1 MWSRADLAVWR
12 GCAGRGS
19 LQLKKKKKK
28 KSGHNLRERVNTQ
41 KSDSDSTNYVHKATK
56 YEKHIKTKEER
67 GSVRPL
73 SVSPL
78 SLTPSIMF
86 LLTTFF
92 TSSNA
97 WGASG
102 VLKHVLYMHTQ
113 HICSFQMLLLWHV
126 LLWAHRFMSKPIS
139 LNPLQVVFLIYKQ
152 TNAEPY
158 TVSVLTI

>member
-1 MWSRADLAVWR
+1 MQTNLHSQGEQVLLRELQVVVITKPPQH
-12 GCAGRGS
+12 GPCGLVPTS
-19 LQLKKKKKK
+19 LYEEGVQEEEACNLKKKKEE
-28 KSGHNLRERVNTQ
+28 KSGHNLRERVNT
-41 KSDSDSTNYVHKATK
+41 DSDSTNYVHKATK

-113 HICSFQMLLLWHV
+113 HICSFQMLLL
-126 LLWAHRFMSKPIS
+126 
-139 LNPLQVVFLIYKQ
+139 
-152 TNAEPY
+152 
-158 TVSVLTI
+158 

>member
-19 LQLKKKKKK
+19 LQLKKRKKVDTIWER
-28 KSGHNLRERVNTQ
+28 GGTLRKVIQTVRIMV
-41 KSDSDSTNYVHKATK
+41 TK

-152 TNAEPY
+152 TNAEP
-158 TVSVLTI
+158 